1 MERVNKGLSNTGNQ
15 AVKLAGNWVYDKL
28 KLPRGQLIWIEIFVV
43 VGLVMGFLLQLGSL
57 RRLTSNA
64 LFKCSFWVTY
74 IAAGSLLSYVTGLI
88 HQITFSGNLVAIWG
102 MVLLATLGTCG
113 NTSAFSLQDNE
124 NQQRVIFEFVLQSF
138 WVLSVLS
145 FSISEADLV
154 FWLPLLLLWFLM
166 IQKVRERELAFK
178 HASLSSSSGVVKT
191 TRMVAEYMRDGHVSS
206 NEAEAD
212 PNPNSMVGYRYL
224 VGVNAATMEWD
235 SQSYREGLKKTDHLI
250 TTDEIWKC
258 EGRLLSSTG
267 VDRDGRLKDTC
278 LSFAMF
284 WLLLRRYAGYP
295 LYECSRDKTWR
306 FVRDG
311 LLSGSR
317 SKDNDDDFGVE
328 RAFRVIE
335 VELHFLY
342 DYFYTKY
349 YAVYARGIPKKL
361 VQLCIVILYCWL
373 ATMIVLYPYHLK
385 RDTYRGYLYHY
396 SDSIHSSS
404 LDFEDVLDYRASGH
418 SISVT
423 WIVMLAMG
431 ILELLEIGILVTS
444 DWCIVGFLCI
454 YVRKQLWRKKLVE
467 KLIEIVCRTPF
478 VFKHWKR
485 ALDQHSLLNHAPTRK
500 FSHLLPRILIRG
512 REIKSVKLSKQ
523 VKKAVASSI
532 LENGPRLPNGA
543 ASLLRNGADQ
553 FSLECQMETHT
564 HVILVWHIATSLCE
578 IHSGQSSPTDFAIE
592 KEPRRS
598 DFHVAT
604 CLSKYCAYL
613 VAFAPKLLPDHIEI
627 TSGIYDHVV
636 KTEIKEFLEGCKS
649 PRGFD
654 ELMALN
660 DGEHAE
666 TILRKGAKLGKR
678 LINEIGD
685 EAKRWKVL
693 ADFWAELVVFLAPSD
708 NVRAHAKYL
717 ANGGEFIT
725 HIWALLTHAGIL
737 KRDDSQAHCCDD
749 SDVV

>member
-1 MERVNKGLSNTGNQ
+1 MRKSRKNSGKKVAE
-15 AVKLAGNWVYDKL
+15 LAGNWVYDKL

-43 VGLVMGFLLQLGSL
+43 VGLVMAFLLQLGSL
-57 RRLTSNA
+57 RRLSSNA

-88 HQITFSGNLVAIWG
+88 HQVTFSSNLVAIWG
-102 MVLLATLGTCG
+102 MVLLATLGTSG

-124 NQQRVIFEFVLQSF
+124 NQHRVILEFILQSV

-145 FSISEADLV
+145 FSISEADIV

-191 TRMVAEYMRDGHVSS
+191 TRKVAEYMRCEHELS

-212 PNPNSMVGYRYL
+212 PNRKSMVGYRYL
-224 VGVNAATMEWD
+224 VGVKDATMEWD
-235 SQSYREGLKKTDHLI
+235 SQTNSKRLKKTDHLI

-295 LYECSRDKTWR
+295 LYECSHAKTWK
-306 FVRDG
+306 FVQDR
-311 LLSGSR
+311 LFSPSGP
-317 SKDNDDDFGVE
+317 KHNDDDSGVE

-373 ATMIVLYPYHLK
+373 ATMMVIGAGDLK
-385 RDTYRGYLYHY
+385 RETYYNSYYSRHY
-396 SDSIHSSS
+396 GSVDSSS
-404 LDFEDVLDYRASGH
+404 LYYRRVLDYGAG
-418 SISVT
+418 SVDILVT
-423 WIVMLAMG
+423 CVAILAMG

-467 KLIEIVCRTPF
+467 KLIEIVCRTPL

-500 FSHLLPRILIRG
+500 VSHLLSRILIRG

-532 LENGPRLPNGA
+532 LKNGPGLPNGA
-543 ASLLRNGADQ
+543 ASLHRNEAHQ
-553 FSLECQMETHT
+553 FSSECQMKPHT
-564 HVILVWHIATSLCE
+564 RVILVWHIATSLCE
-578 IHSGQSSPTDFAIE
+578 IHSRQSSPIDSAIE
-592 KEPRRS
+592 KEPWQS

-613 VAFAPKLLPDHIEI
+613 VAFAPKLLPDDIEI

-636 KTEIKEFLEGCKS
+636 NTEMKEVLKGCKS
-649 PRGFD
+649 PLSKY
-654 ELMALN
+654 EKLMALN

-666 TILRKGAKLGKR
+666 TILPKGAKLGKR

-693 ADFWAELVVFLAPSD
+693 VDLWAELLVFLAPSD
-708 NVRAHAKYL
+708 NVRAHAEYL

-737 KRDDSQAHCCDD
+737 KRHDSQAHNAAP
-749 SDVV
+749 